1 MPIQDTIVEAQEEFT
16 QSYEDA
22 VNRFVDE
29 SIQLEEDN
37 DKDTVLL
44 ALGGLVIADYWLQDL
59 LIEQAISRYM
69 LRIDSVLDDLRLFGT
84 ISESRLQAFR
94 LANENL
100 IRNYSLSLGDKVK
113 LSVIRGISAGQ
124 EASAI
129 KDLVLRD
136 YFLRSTSI
144 STFVQT
150 QIADYANLVTQSMA
164 DTAPEDT
171 KYIFINPIDNKT
183 RHICMKMVS
192 FGAMDRKTIEA
203 NFPGAFS
210 DRGGPNCRGY
220 WEVAENVD
228 KELVDDA
235 KKEFKRVE
243 DRYKSKNRTLRVRT
257 QKQYYEDRQNG

>member
-29 SIQLEEDN
+29 SVQLEEDN

-69 LRIDSVLDDLRLFGT
+69 LRMDSVLDDLGLFGT

-129 KDLVLRD
+129 KELVLRD
-136 YFLRSTSI
+136 YF
-144 STFVQT
+144 
-150 QIADYANLVTQSMA
+150 
-164 DTAPEDT
+164 
-171 KYIFINPIDNKT
+171 
-183 RHICMKMVS
+183 
-192 FGAMDRKTIEA
+192 
-203 NFPGAFS
+203 
-210 DRGGPNCRGY
+210 
-220 WEVAENVD
+220 
-228 KELVDDA
+228 
-235 KKEFKRVE
+235 
-243 DRYKSKNRTLRVRT
+243 
-257 QKQYYEDRQNG
+257 

>member
-1 MPIQDTIVEAQEEFT
+1 MPIEDTILAAQEEFT
-16 QSYEDA
+16 QSYEEA

-29 SIQLEEDN
+29 SVELEEDN

-59 LIEQAISRYM
+59 LINQAISRYM
-69 LRIDSVLDDLRLFGT
+69 SRVDSVLDDLRLFGT
-84 ISESRLQAFR
+84 INESRLQAFR

-100 IRNYSLSLGDKVK
+100 ILNYASSLGDKVK

-124 EASAI
+124 DASGI
-129 KDLVLRD
+129 KNLILRD
-136 YFLRSTSI
+136 YFLRSSSV

-150 QIADYANLVTQSMA
+150 QIADYANLVTLSMA
-164 DTAPEDT
+164 ENAPEDT
-171 KYIFINPIDNKT
+171 KYIFINPIDSKT

-192 FGAMDRKTIEA
+192 FGPMDRKTIES

-220 WEVAENVD
+220 WEVADNVD
-228 KELVDDA
+228 NKLINDA
-235 KKEFKRVE
+235 KTEFSKVE
-243 DRYKSKNRTLRVRT
+243 SRYKRKNRTLRVKT
-257 QKQYYEDRQNG
+257 QQQYYEDRQNG